1 MKRVA
6 FLILI
11 LLCLGGSF
19 APAQEINA
27 AEAHSSE
34 AAHGESGWDIVKI
47 WGSRLANFAA
57 LAAILYFFLTRS
69 LKVQDHFKEDYHQIQ
84 RSIES
89 ARQAKEEAERRLA
102 ELDERMA
109 RVGDEIAALKS
120 SAMKE
125 AEEEKNRILES
136 AHREAERMLETAH
149 KEIDSEVEAARQEL
163 RKQVADLAVKQSRQ
177 IIQAEMDEKDQKQ
190 LIKDYI
196 EGFGK

>member
-1 MKRVA
+1 MKRIA
-6 FLILI
+6 FLVLI

-19 APAQEINA
+19 ALAQEKNA
-27 AEAHSSE
+27 AGEHSSE
-34 AAHGESGWDIVKI
+34 QSHGSSAWTVVSN
-47 WGSRLANFAA
+47 WVNFAA

-69 LKVQDHFKEDYHQIQ
+69 LKVQDHFKEDFHQIQ

-125 AEEEKNRILES
+125 AEEEKNRILAS
-136 AHREAERMLETAH
+136 AHREAERLLDTAH